1 VWIAA
6 LQFMLDRG
14 QEDDWLGS
22 NSIRWACVLLVAGFI
37 AFLVRE
43 LTAGRPLVD
52 LCVFKD
58 RNFAVGCLLI
68 ALFGAVI
75 YGIVTILPLS
85 YQTLLDYS
93 ASTAGLAV
101 SPRGLGA
108 VLVMPIVGLLSNRL
122 DNRWI
127 MMCGFGLFAIT
138 AARMGHLTL
147 QISPW
152 SLAWAIVLSGSA
164 AGMVFVP
171 LSTTTMGTL
180 ANEQIGNGSGLFN
193 LLRNVGGSVGIS
205 VVDTLIARRQQVHRA
220 ELSRYTSPSPVF
232 QHAYHTYYGQMAQ
245 HGGPHAAMLRA
256 YAG

>member
-1 VWIAA
+1 VRIQRP
-6 LQFMLDRG
+6 QFRG
-14 QEDDWLGS
+14 
-22 NSIRWACVLLVAGFI
+22 
-37 AFLVRE
+37 
-43 LTAGRPLVD
+43 GR
-52 LCVFKD
+52 
-58 RNFAVGCLLI
+58 LLI

-75 YGIVTILPLS
+75 YGIVTILPLFC
-85 YQTLLDYS
+85 QTLLDYS
-93 ASTAGLAV
+93 ASAAGLAV

-108 VLVMPIVGLLSNRL
+108 VLVMPIVGPLSNRL

-138 AARMGHLTL
+138 TAWMGHLTL

-152 SLAWAIVLSGSA
+152 SLVWAIVLSGSA

-171 LSTTTMGTL
+171 LSTTAMGTL

-245 HGGPHAAMLRA
+245 HSGPHAAMLRA
-256 YAG
+256 YGLIENGLNQQAVIYSYVDDLRYMVVVCLVCIPLLFLLKKVKAKGPVGAH